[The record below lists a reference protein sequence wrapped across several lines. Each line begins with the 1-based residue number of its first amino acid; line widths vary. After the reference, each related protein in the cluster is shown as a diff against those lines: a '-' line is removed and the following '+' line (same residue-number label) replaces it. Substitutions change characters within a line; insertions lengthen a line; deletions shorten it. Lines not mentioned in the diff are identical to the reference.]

1 MQTADLFQPK
11 VPSVSEL
18 TGQIK
23 DLLETSFSQ
32 IDVEGELSQPNQSTN
47 GHLYFTLKDSG
58 AQLPCV
64 MWRSS
69 IQRLGFKPQHGQQVI
84 LTGDIQV
91 YPPHGKYQ
99 MIVKLMK
106 QAGLGALQLAFDRL
120 KEKLKNE
127 GLFDPS
133 LKKKLPLFPK
143 TVGVVTSS
151 TGAALQ
157 DMISTLNQRYPLL
170 TLKIYHAS
178 VQGVN
183 AAPEIAQGITYFS
196 ERNDVDVLIIGRGG
210 GSLEDLWPFNEEV
223 VARAIFACPIPVISA
238 VGHETDFSISDFV
251 ADVRAATPT
260 QAISL
265 LTPNI
270 NDLRYQVDDLQ
281 AYLKKTM
288 TQRVQRAKERVQ
300 TLAGTYALKVVQEKV
315 KMYKNRTE
323 WATSK
328 MISLNQNKIKDHKQK
343 LNVTERKLP
352 SLLQMIHLKKVR
364 QFEQLHTRLR
374 LKNPNEPLERGFSRV
389 YQNGVWVKRKS
400 DFKEKTAFILE
411 WTDGK
416 SKA

>member
-1 MQTADLFQPK
+1 MRTFDTNLPK
-11 VPSVSEL
+11 VPSVTEL

-32 IDVEGELSQPNQSTN
+32 VDVEGELSQPVQSSN

-69 IQRLGFKPQHGQQVI
+69 VQRLGFKPEHGQQVI

-99 MIVKLMK
+99 LIAKLMK
-106 QAGLGALQLAFDRL
+106 QAGVGALQLAFDRL
-120 KEKLKNE
+120 KEKLMAE

-133 LKKKLPLFPK
+133 LKKKLPLYPK
-143 TVGVVTSS
+143 NVGVVTSS

-157 DMISTLNQRYPLL
+157 DMISTLKQRYPLI
-170 TLKIYHAS
+170 TLKVYHAS
-178 VQGVN
+178 VQGVQ
-183 AAPEIAQGITYFS
+183 AAPEIAKGIRYFAS
-196 ERNDVDVLIIGRGG
+196 KKDVDVLIIGRGG

-223 VARAIFACPIPVISA
+223 VARAVFECPIPVISA

-265 LTPNI
+265 LTPDI
-270 NDLRYQVDDLQ
+270 NDLRYQVDDLHT
-281 AYLKKTM
+281 YLKRTM
-288 TQRVQRAKERVQ
+288 QQRLQRAKDRVN
-300 TLAGTYALKVVQEKV
+300 TLAGTYALKVVKEKV
-315 KMYKNRTE
+315 KMYQNRTD
-323 WATSK
+323 WALSRVVT
-328 MISLNQNKIKDHKQK
+328 INQNKVRQHRQLLDNAGK
-343 LNVTERKLP
+343 KLP
-352 SLLQMIHLKKVR
+352 SLMEMIHLKRSRK
-364 QFEQLHTRLR
+364 FEQIFSRLQ
-374 LKNPNEPLERGFSRV
+374 LNNPNEPLERGFSRV

-400 DFKEKTAFILE
+400 DFQPKTPLLLE
-411 WTDGK
+411 WSDGK
-416 SKA
+416 TES

>member
-11 VPSVSEL
+11 VPSVTEL

-23 DLLETSFSQ
+23 DLLETSFSHV
-32 IDVEGELSQPNQSTN
+32 DVEGELSQPTQSTN

-64 MWRSS
+64 MWRTSV
-69 IQRLGFKPQHGQQVI
+69 QRLGFKPQHGMQVI

-99 MIVKLMK
+99 MIVKTMK
-106 QAGLGALQLAFDRL
+106 QAGVGALQLAFDRL

-127 GLFDPS
+127 GLFDAT

-170 TLKIYHAS
+170 TLKVYHAS

-251 ADVRAATPT
+251 ADIRAATPT

-270 NDLRYQVDDLQ
+270 NDLRYQVDDLNL
-281 AYLKKTM
+281 YLKKSI
-288 TQRVQRAKERVQ
+288 TQRIQRARERVK
-300 TLAGTYALKVVQEKV
+300 TLAGTYALKVVQEKA
-315 KMYKNRTE
+315 KIYKNRTD
-323 WATSK
+323 WA
-328 MISLNQNKIKDHKQK
+328 ISRMHSLTVNKIKEQK
-343 LNVTERKLP
+343 HSVIMVEKKLP
-352 SLLQMIHLKKVR
+352 SLIHMIQLKKLRV
-364 QFEQLHTRLR
+364 FEQFQNRL
-374 LKNPNEPLERGFSRV
+374 LLNNPNEPLERGYTRI
-389 YQNGVWVKRKS
+389 YQQGVWVKRQS
-400 DFKEKTAFILE
+400 SFKKNQPMVIEWLE
-411 WTDGK
+411 GK
-416 SKA
+416 SEI